1 MSDLIQ
7 LKRSSVANAA
17 PTTLADGE
25 LALNFRDGKLYYR
38 DHTGAIVEF
47 AGGGGG
53 GDTTLRALFV
63 PPAPT
68 SLAASGGNAQAT
80 LSWTAPTVLA
90 QTPIT
95 DYVVQY
101 SSNSGSTWTT
111 VSDGTSTATS
121 ATVTGLTNG
130 TAYVFRVA
138 AVNGVGT
145 GTYSSATSSV
155 TPGDVFRAIPTMTS
169 LTEPSGEVSGQSNI
183 SESGSVGLELWRAF
197 DGSASTVAQ
206 LQRGSSN
213 TPSRMIQY
221 AFPSGQKSRI
231 SGYSITTPQPGFVEY
246 FDQWIV
252 YGSDDLSTWTE
263 IDSRSGLTTGW
274 TSQQARQF
282 NLSQPAN
289 FRAYRW
295 VFQATTDNGGPN
307 QISTMQLTE

>member
-38 DHTGAIVEF
+38 NHTGAIVEF

-53 GDTTLRALFV
+53 EDATLRAFFL

-68 SLAASGGNAQAT
+68 SLTASAGNAQAT

-95 DYVVQY
+95 DYVVQF

-111 VSDGTSTATS
+111 FSDGTSTATS

-130 TAYVFRVA
+130 TGYVFRVA

-145 GTYSSATSSV
+145 GAYASATSSV

-169 LTEPSGEVSGQSNI
+169 YTAPSGEVTYVSTLEDSGFAA
-183 SESGSVGLELWRAF
+183 WKAF
-197 DGSASTVAQ
+197 DGSASTGVYFLRAS
-206 LQRGSSN
+206 GN
-213 TPSRMIQY
+213 NPSRMLQY

-231 SGYSITTPQPGFVEY
+231 SGYSMQFYFPGYGNGFT
-246 FDQWIV
+246 QWKV
-252 YGSDDLSTWTE
+252 YGSDDLDTWTL
-263 IDSRSGLTTGW
+263 IDSRSGQSFDSESTTG
-274 TSQQARQF
+274 TFS
-282 NLSQPAN
+282 LESVAN
-289 FRAYRW
+289 YRAYRW
-295 VFQATTDNGGPN
+295 VFQDTADQSGDNIIG
-307 QISTMQLTE
+307 TLQLLE